1 MKTSLN
7 GNQNTN
13 RTIHSFGNGG
23 LQNMEKE
30 IQELLEESSY
40 SLSDAEE
47 AINFVAALLTI
58 RLEDIKK
65 NESYAT
71 NSIDRLDKA
80 VTEVNDLLW
89 LEDLQ

>member
-1 MKTSLN
+1 
-7 GNQNTN
+7 
-13 RTIHSFGNGG
+13 
-23 LQNMEKE
+23 MEKE
-30 IQELLEESSY
+30 IQELLEESNY

-71 NSIDRLDKA
+71 NSIERLDKA

-89 LEDLQ
+89 LDDLQ

>member
-1 MKTSLN
+1 
-7 GNQNTN
+7 
-13 RTIHSFGNGG
+13 
-23 LQNMEKE
+23 MEKE
-30 IQELLEESSY
+30 IQELLEESNY
-40 SLSDAEE
+40 SLEEAED

-80 VTEVNDLLW
+80 ITEVNDLLW
-89 LEDLQ
+89 LDDLQ

>member
-1 MKTSLN
+1 
-7 GNQNTN
+7 
-13 RTIHSFGNGG
+13 
-23 LQNMEKE
+23 MEKE
-30 IQELLEESSY
+30 IQELLEENSY

-47 AINFVAALLTI
+47 AINFVASLLTI

-80 VTEVNDLLW
+80 VTEVNDLILFA
-89 LEDLQ
+89 DFK